1 MKERLVWTT
10 RIALVLVMLMVVF
23 AACTNS
29 SQNSQSSPS
38 SRYSASLSGRVTTA
52 EKMICYTHDPMAP
65 IGVGNIFW
73 VVEISVKNVSYSQ
86 PISYYGLQ
94 IVANNVAYIPGVL
107 GNSFAEPFNV
117 SLGQSAQLTLV
128 FSIPRTVAVGDAQI
142 CYSGQAPASYGKLSK
157 VSAISVYDCVAK
169 SAINVTPTPNTET
182 YVIRCEMASGRPVYM
197 QLKTIASWQGTSSQT
212 KDFTV
217 TQVPCIINYGWQATS
232 QISSSVN
239 VNAWDSH
246 NMSPY
251 PSSCWG
257 ISTKTMELD
266 KEGKYTI
273 EINSVG
279 AQWWLKIGVEQ

>member
-1 MKERLVWTT
+1 
-10 RIALVLVMLMVVF
+10 MVVV
-23 AACTNS
+23 AGCAES
-29 SQNSQSSPS
+29 SQSSKYP
-38 SRYSASLSGRVTTA
+38 ANLSGRVTTA
-52 EKMICYTHDPMAP
+52 EKMICYTHDPVPPM
-65 IGVGNIFW
+65 GQGNIFW
-73 VVEISVKNVSYSQ
+73 VVQISVKNVSYSQ

-107 GNSFAEPFNV
+107 GNSFAEPFNL
-117 SLGQSAQLTLV
+117 SLGQSTQLTLV
-128 FSIPRTVAVGDAQI
+128 FSIPRTVAVEDAQI
-142 CYSGQAPASYGKLSK
+142 YYSGQAPASFGKLSK
-157 VSAISVYDCVAK
+157 VGAISVYDCVAQ

-251 PSSCWG
+251 PKLCWG
-257 ISTKTMELD
+257 ESAKTMELD
-266 KEGKYTI
+266 AVGKYRI
-273 EINSVG
+273 EITSVG
-279 AQWWLKIGVEQ
+279 AQWWVKIGVEP